1 MSLFIWES
9 PQWPK
14 IRLDEERLLPVVS
27 EARSRQHYLLGAL
40 SLSSPEER
48 LAATA
53 DALSVSALDSSAIE
67 GELLV
72 EAAVR
77 SSVARRLGLDKGG
90 VLQGDRTEG
99 VVEMTLEAV
108 REYDQALTH
117 KRLWK
122 WHAGLFPGTI
132 ERAAPSA
139 AGRYRVAS
147 EDPMQVVS
155 GPVGRPRIHFEAP
168 SGSQVPTMMD
178 EFLLWFNASRER
190 EDGLLRAARA
200 HLWFVTIHPFHDGN
214 GRITRAIT
222 DMALAQ
228 DEKSRDRFYSFSAQ
242 ILRERAEYYRELE
255 SAQHGTL
262 DVTRWAG
269 WFVGCFMR
277 AIEASENVIE
287 RARRAMHFW
296 TAHKHV
302 VMNARQKRVLL
313 RLLNDF
319 EGKLNL
325 RKYVAIT
332 KTSDAT
338 AQRDL
343 AELVAADVLTSVGAG
358 KATHYLPCGVNVG
371 ADRTTTET

>member
-27 EARSRQHYLLGAL
+27 EARSRQHYVLGAL

-67 GELLV
+67 GEHLV
-72 EAAVR
+72 EEEVR
-77 SSVARRLGLDKGG
+77 SSVTRRLGLD
-90 VLQGDRTEG
+90 QGLMPQDDRTEG

-117 KRLWK
+117 ERLWK

-132 ERAAPSA
+132 ERAAPLA

-147 EDPMQVVS
+147 EDPMQIVS
-155 GPVGRPRIHFEAP
+155 GPVGRQRVHFEAP
-168 SGSQVPTMMD
+168 CGSLVPGMMD
-178 EFLLWFNASRER
+178 EFLLWFNESRER

-200 HLWFVTIHPFHDGN
+200 HLWFVSIHPFHDGN
-214 GRITRAIT
+214 GRIARAIT

-262 DVTRWAG
+262 DATRWAD
-269 WFVGCFMR
+269 WFVGCFKR

-287 RARRAMHFW
+287 RARRAMQFW

-302 VMNARQKRVLL
+302 VMNARQKKVLM
-313 RLLNDF
+313 RLLDDF
-319 EGKLNL
+319 EGNLNL
-325 RKYVAIT
+325 RKYIAIAE
-332 KTSDAT
+332 TSDAT

-343 AELVAADVLTSVGAG
+343 AELVVARVLTPEGAG
-358 KATHYLPCGVNVG
+358 KATHYVIEASEP
-371 ADRTTTET
+371 RPQ